1 MRNID
6 ENNITQAVLERMA
19 GSTNPRLKEVLGS
32 LVRHLHDFAREV
44 HLTEEEWIQG
54 IEFLTATG
62 QMCNDKRQEFIL
74 LSDTLGLSMLLVA
87 LNNAKPKGL
96 TESTV
101 FGPFHVAGAPHVEQG
116 ADIGAGASGEPL
128 FVTARVLSSDGKPVT
143 GADVDVWQA
152 DEDGLYDVQRPELKH
167 HQARAVLRTDNE
179 GYLRFRTVLPVAYPV
194 PTDGPVGKMLVATGR
209 HPWRPAHI
217 HFMVIANGY
226 ERLITHVFR
235 DGDPYLDSDVVFGVR
250 SSLIGDFQRHAPGTA
265 PDGTQQ
271 KQAFHTLAFNFVLQS
286 V

>member
-6 ENNITQAVLERMA
+6 ENNITQAVLDRMGA
-19 GSTNPRLKEVLGS
+19 CNNPRLKEVLGS

-44 HLTEEEWIQG
+44 KLTEAEWMAG

-62 QMCNDKRQEFIL
+62 HMCDDKRQEFIL
-74 LSDTLGLSMLLVA
+74 LSDTLGLSMLTVA
-87 LNNAKPKGL
+87 MNNAKPAGV

-101 FGPFHVAGAPHVEQG
+101 FGPFHVAGAPHMAQG
-116 ADIGAGASGEPL
+116 ADISAGATGEPL
-128 FVTARVLSSDGKPVT
+128 FVTARVTAPDGKPVI
-143 GADVDVWQA
+143 GADVDIWQA
-152 DEDGLYDVQRPELKH
+152 DEDGLYDVQRPDLEH
-167 HQARAVLRTDNE
+167 HQARAVLRTDAD

-217 HFMVIANGY
+217 HFMVVATGF

-235 DGDPYLDSDVVFGVR
+235 DGDPYMDSDVVFGVR
-250 SSLIGDFQRHAPGTA
+250 SSLIGQFEKHPAGTA
-265 PDGTQQ
+265 PDGSSLSE
-271 KQAFHTLAFNFVLQS
+271 AFHTLNFDFVLQPI
-286 V
+286 